1 MTRTN
6 LLNFLLLFFVFNGQ
20 AQIYLPKFD
29 VQGHRGARGLR
40 PENTIP
46 AFLTALD
53 YGVTTLELDVVI
65 TKDKQ
70 VVVSHEPWMYHGI
83 CLTPEGKVI
92 AEKDEKKYNIYQ
104 LTYEEVKKFDC
115 GSIGNARFP
124 EQQKMKISKPLL
136 RDVIVAAENYI
147 KSYTRYEVDYNI
159 EIKSE
164 KELYGKHQP
173 MPEEFSDLV
182 IGLIDEYLPLD
193 RVVIQSFDFRVLQ
206 YIHEKYP
213 QIRLAALVENEKSA
227 EENLKE
233 LGFVPSIYSPYF
245 ELLNNEVVKGLKSKT
260 VSSTEKKPRKMRVI
274 PWTVNE
280 EKDMLALKGMGVD
293 GFITDYPNRAA
304 KYKLTLSISSE
315 KK

>member
-1 MTRTN
+1 M
-6 LLNFLLLFFVFNGQ
+6 VPQ
-20 AQIYLPKFD
+20 SIDAQIYLPKFD
-29 VQGHRGARGLR
+29 VQGHRGARGLK

-65 TKDKQ
+65 TKDKK
-70 VVVSHEPWMYHGI
+70 VVVSHEPWMFSGI
-83 CLTPEGKVI
+83 CLTPDGNTI
-92 AEKDEKKYNIYQ
+92 SEKDEKKYNIYE

-124 EQQKMKISKPLL
+124 EQEKIKISKPLL
-136 RDVIVAAENYI
+136 SDVIVAAETHI

-164 KELYGKHQP
+164 KELYGKFQP
-173 MPEEFSDLV
+173 HPEEFSDLV
-182 IGLIDEYLPLD
+182 FNLIDQYLPLD
-193 RVVIQSFDFRVLQ
+193 RVVIQSFDLKVLQ
-206 YIHEKYP
+206 YFHEKYP
-213 QIRLAALVENEKSA
+213 QVRLAALVENEKSA
-227 EENLKE
+227 EANLKE
-233 LGFVPSIYSPYF
+233 LGFIPSIYSPYF
-245 ELLNNEVVKGLKSKT
+245 KLLDNNTVKELKT
-260 VSSTEKKPRKMRVI
+260 KVVSSDEKKPRKMRVI

-304 KYKLTLSISSE
+304 NYKLTLRIPND
-315 KK
+315 KN

>member
-1 MTRTN
+1 
-6 LLNFLLLFFVFNGQ
+6 VFNGQ

-213 QIRLAALVENEKSA
+213 QIRVAALVENEKSA